1 MIQINLGWLPHNS
14 QMKGNTMA
22 NKITKREN
30 FEKIIAVLKAAGA
43 DELVEVM
50 EHETELLAKKNS
62 TKSKAEIAKAEAN
75 AALAEQIC
83 GILADGVARR
93 CGDIHK
99 AVADDEISANKVSAI
114 LRSLITEGKVKR
126 EETKGVAYFS
136 LAE

>member
-1 MIQINLGWLPHNS
+1 
-14 QMKGNTMA
+14 MA
-22 NKITKREN
+22 NKTTKREN

-50 EHETELLAKKNS
+50 NHEVELLAKKNS

-83 GILADGVARR
+83 NILADGAARR

-99 AVADDEISANKVSAI
+99 AIADDAVSANKVSAI
-114 LRSLITEGKVKR
+114 LRALIGEGKVKR
-126 EETKGVAYFS
+126 EEVKGVAYFS
-136 LAE
+136 LVE

>member
-1 MIQINLGWLPHNS
+1 
-14 QMKGNTMA
+14 MA
-22 NKITKREN
+22 NKITKRKS

-50 EHETELLAKKNS
+50 NHEVELLAKKNS

-75 AALAEQIC
+75 AALAEKIC
-83 GILADGVARR
+83 DILADGTAYR

-99 AVADDEISANKVSAI
+99 TIADDEISSNKVSAI

-126 EETKGVAYFS
+126 EEIKGVAYFS
-136 LAE
+136 IVK